1 MWWKEMNLSTTF
13 CGGCDMK
20 IYTSYFANM
29 KRIKEKF
36 PNVFF
41 ISIAAKKPD
50 YIDIMEYKKL
60 APKFS
65 FWKIWKN
72 NISKKGIN
80 DYYIAEYQKQVLS
93 LLNPKIVLYELEKMT
108 SKSEMVVLL
117 CYEKP
122 KDFCHRHIV
131 ADWITKN
138 TNTKIKELNLGDET
152 NES

>member
-1 MWWKEMNLSTTF
+1 
-13 CGGCDMK
+13 
-20 IYTSYFANM
+20 
-29 KRIKEKF
+29 
-36 PNVFF
+36 
-41 ISIAAKKPD
+41 
-50 YIDIMEYKKL
+50 MEYKKL

-65 FWKIWKN
+65 FWKIWKD

-131 ADWITKN
+131 ADWIES
-138 TNTKIKELNLGDET
+138 ELHLPVQEY
-152 NES
+152 

>member
-1 MWWKEMNLSTTF
+1 
-13 CGGCDMK
+13 
-20 IYTSYFANM
+20 
-29 KRIKEKF
+29 
-36 PNVFF
+36 
-41 ISIAAKKPD
+41 
-50 YIDIMEYKKL
+50 MEYKKL

-65 FWKIWKN
+65 FWKIWKD